1 MTDPQHQIV
10 ALTDATTT
18 YYLLPANPFH
28 DSRYRVATWITASG
42 DTLTPVNV
50 NPNHPLR
57 GGWHSAPG
65 GVQDLIAEQP
75 GPTQLTGYRLR
86 DPEVESVKFPATLPV
101 GGLNALGLDDDTTNA
116 LYQGVYEDGPTIT
129 VHFPVANM
137 IVADD
142 GAPPPEDGLRWVP
155 NLRDEL
161 RRHPALHHL
170 FPGHLEGFRQAV
182 VDAAGQMPVVGSG
195 YLDGAR
201 VDRERPTVVRV
212 TTEVPYEPH
221 TTRFVRATGRN
232 GQTLKRGRDVV
243 ETKRLEVSVQVPD
256 VIAGRNRADAK
267 ARWDAELASV
277 LDVITEA
284 LTPAPCWHC
293 QGTGV
298 VASKDARSFAPA
310 VSRG

>member
-10 ALTDATTT
+10 ALTDDDTT
-18 YYLLPANPFH
+18 YYLLPGNPFG
-28 DSRYRVATWITASG
+28 DTYRRVATWTTSAG
-42 DTLTPVNV
+42 DALTPVNPAS
-50 NPNHPLR
+50 NQH
-57 GGWHSAPG
+57 GGWHKAPG
-65 GVQDLIAEQP
+65 GVQDLTATQP
-75 GPTQLTGYRLR
+75 GPSQKTGYRLC
-86 DPEVESVKFPATLPV
+86 DPGMESAKLPATLPV
-101 GGLNALGLDDDTTNA
+101 GGLGGLGLDDDTATA
-116 LYQGVYEDGPTIT
+116 LYRAVYVDGPPVTCL
-129 VHFPVANM
+129 FPAAAM

-142 GAPPPEDGLRWVP
+142 AGAPPPDDGLRWVP

-161 RRHPALHHL
+161 RRHRALHHL

-182 VDAAGQMPVVGSG
+182 VDAAGALPVVGSR

-212 TTEVPYEPH
+212 STEVPYEPH
-221 TTRFVRATGRN
+221 TTRFVRDTGRS
-232 GQTLKRGRDVV
+232 GRKLQRGRTVT

-256 VIAGRNRADAK
+256 VIPGRNRAEARE
-267 ARWDAELASV
+267 RWDAELASI
-277 LDVITEA
+277 LDAIVGA

-298 VASKDARSFAPA
+298 VARKDAAAAA